1 MDNQFLLV
9 ETVPVTF
16 VFKGGVQILSLFRQK
31 TERMPPSSFFFLLLC
46 QLRFVALPEKLYVCI
61 SSYFS
66 IDTLGMEYKKVY
78 TDAEL
83 SELVAWFDAR
93 QDKLPKEF
101 DLLPGVHISNM
112 HDFILAE
119 KEMIE
124 LHHDNPTYG
133 ATFCLLFRLREKLQ
147 AQGLE

>member
-9 ETVPVTF
+9 EAVSVTF
-16 VFKGGVQILSLFRQK
+16 VFKGRS
-31 TERMPPSSFFFLLLC
+31 TDTSFVTSENGENASKFFLFLLLC

-147 AQGLE
+147 AKGLE

>member
-1 MDNQFLLV
+1 
-9 ETVPVTF
+9 
-16 VFKGGVQILSLFRQK
+16 
-31 TERMPPSSFFFLLLC
+31 
-46 QLRFVALPEKLYVCI
+46 
-61 SSYFS
+61 
-66 IDTLGMEYKKVY
+66 MEYKKVY

-133 ATFCLLFRLREKLQ
+133 ATFCLLFRLRENCRHK
-147 AQGLE
+147 AWSEPCACSIFIRYVKVVCAV

>member
-9 ETVPVTF
+9 EAVPVTF
-16 VFKGGVQILSLFRQK
+16 VFKGGVQILPLLRQK
-31 TERMPPSSFFFLLLC
+31 TERMPPSSFFFCYFANCGLLLC
-46 QLRFVALPEKLYVCI
+46 LKSYVCI

>member
-1 MDNQFLLV
+1 M
-9 ETVPVTF
+9 
-16 VFKGGVQILSLFRQK
+16 
-31 TERMPPSSFFFLLLC
+31 
-46 QLRFVALPEKLYVCI
+46 PEKLYVCI